1 MVSVPEGVNTFRP
14 GDKVYGM
21 PGIRGGAFAE
31 AVSLRPEEV
40 AKKPASLDFIRAAAV
55 PLAALT
61 AWQALFDYG
70 RLAAG
75 ERVLVHAGAGGV
87 GSFAV
92 QFAKHAGAYVIATGS
107 GENADFIRQLGADQF
122 IDYQKQ

>member
-1 MVSVPEGVNTFRP
+1 
-14 GDKVYGM
+14 
-21 PGIRGGAFAE
+21 
-31 AVSLRPEEV
+31 V

-70 RLAAG
+70 RQVAG

-92 QFAKHAGAYVIATGS
+92 QFAEDAGAHVIATGS
-107 GENADFIRQLGADQF
+107 RKNADFIRQLGADQF
-122 IDYQKQ
+122 IDYQKQRFEDEVH